1 MEFSDFFH
9 KIKVLNKNKK
19 NLHHSSSMNSIS
31 INRNYNLNSKTESKS
46 IKISDKKYKYFSR
59 SSLGLIKRPKNNNQN
74 NELNILYNNFTYKN
88 SNYIAPKYN
97 HYLHLNSFKK
107 NYSGSNTI
115 ENKQNIYPNIYLN
128 KTRNVFKDNSNNINL
143 NSYNNYSNRKINR
156 SKSQD
161 GSTGD
166 MATFYSLNKSP
177 YSNFILDKKIK
188 IFNDTKSKTF
198 RSKYILDKN
207 NNKIT
212 INGFKRNNTKKK
224 SLYNK
229 LMPSDLNIFKEKL
242 FNESKVK
249 KHLSSK
255 SQEYIPHIKDIDN
268 LPNSKDNFNNKNKTK
283 IDEEKNYENIEFNG
297 TLMKVVTKLTTE
309 KNINNNN
316 NDFDYHKIMQHPF
329 MNESFGY
336 DFLRNI
342 KSGYKIYKNPF
353 DDKDLIFY
361 IHNLIINPNTK
372 KFRNDNLIIGS
383 EFYKRK
389 DKNEKEINYK
399 LLSKIGFKR
408 MQNSIM
414 KNLKKDVAK
423 GALHMKKIKDD
434 LDILMKNKLKK
445 FREHRDNLIHDE
457 I

>member
-1 MEFSDFFH
+1 
-9 KIKVLNKNKK
+9 
-19 NLHHSSSMNSIS
+19 
-31 INRNYNLNSKTESKS
+31 
-46 IKISDKKYKYFSR
+46 
-59 SSLGLIKRPKNNNQN
+59 
-74 NELNILYNNFTYKN
+74 
-88 SNYIAPKYN
+88 
-97 HYLHLNSFKK
+97 
-107 NYSGSNTI
+107 
-115 ENKQNIYPNIYLN
+115 
-128 KTRNVFKDNSNNINL
+128 
-143 NSYNNYSNRKINR
+143 
-156 SKSQD
+156 
-161 GSTGD
+161 
-166 MATFYSLNKSP
+166 MATFYSLNKNR

-198 RSKYILDKN
+198 RSKYVLDKN

-255 SQEYIPHIKDIDN
+255 SQEYIPHIKDLDN
-268 LPNSKDNFNNKNKTK
+268 LPNSIDNFNNKNKNK

-309 KNINNNN
+309 KNINNNK
-316 NDFDYHKIMQHPF
+316 NDIDYHKIMQHPF

-445 FREHRDNLIHDE
+445 FREHRDDLIHDE